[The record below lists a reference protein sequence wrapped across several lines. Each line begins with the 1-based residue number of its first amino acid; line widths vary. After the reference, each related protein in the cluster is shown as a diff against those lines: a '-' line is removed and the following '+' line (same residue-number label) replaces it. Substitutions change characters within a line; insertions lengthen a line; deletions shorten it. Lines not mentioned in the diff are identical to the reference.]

1 MSGTS
6 RKLVTGFLA
15 AVLVVGV
22 SCTSSDAPLSPS
34 TEGLN
39 QPSPLVAPLVGDLLQ
54 NLKLLSCTTQPYA
67 AVTKTV
73 GSTGGTI
80 QVGTHKLVI
89 PAGALSSS
97 VMITAEQVPGTVN
110 SVRFAPE
117 GLQFAKPATLTLSYT
132 NCRSLLGLK
141 KLVYTDEGLHIL
153 ELLTTLDNLL
163 SKNVT
168 GPIRHFSRY
177 AVAW

>member
-34 TEGLN
+34 TEPGFD
-39 QPSPLVAPLVGDLLQ
+39 QPSPLLGGLLQ
-54 NLKLLSCTTQPYA
+54 NLNLLSCTTQPYA
-67 AVTKTV
+67 ATTKTV
-73 GSTGGTI
+73 GSAGGTI

-89 PAGALSSS
+89 PAGALSSP
-97 VMITAEQVPGTVN
+97 VMITAEQVSGTVN

-117 GLQFAKPATLTLSYT
+117 GLQFAKPATLTLSYA
-132 NCRSLLGLK
+132 NCKSLLGLK
-141 KLVYTDEGLHIL
+141 KLVYTDEGLHVL
-153 ELLTTLDNLL
+153 ELLTSLDNLL

-168 GPIRHFSRY
+168 GSIRHFSRY